1 MSEEESKKLFRKR
14 KYDEIEN
21 DEIINYSKNSQ
32 ENELQKDSNIHKF
45 EMRKRMLKSRSDDAD
60 ILIKQNRKSTLTD
73 LQLEKWCESDIFTD
87 EITDESSEFSI
98 ESDEILNNATA
109 LTSQFR
115 IIPSGIDG
123 NCLFHTLNNIV
134 FGGQLTAKSIRDEI
148 CDFIFKKKEIYRHI
162 CEGDLD
168 NHLIWMRREGYWG
181 TNLELLAFSDLMRL
195 NINIFTSL
203 DQDSPEFQINH
214 PQNTGEINIFL
225 KNWRHYE
232 GLQLLDEQ
240 NEIQISNIED
250 LKKIKWSFSKTSS
263 VNET

>member
-1 MSEEESKKLFRKR
+1 MIWEWYFYRW
-14 KYDEIEN
+14 
-21 DEIINYSKNSQ
+21 NY
-32 ENELQKDSNIHKF
+32 
-45 EMRKRMLKSRSDDAD
+45 
-60 ILIKQNRKSTLTD
+60 
-73 LQLEKWCESDIFTD
+73 WW
-87 EITDESSEFSI
+87 SSEFSI

-123 NCLFHTLNNIV
+123 NCLFHILNNIV
-134 FGGQLTAKSIRDEI
+134 FGGQLTAKGIRNEI

-168 NHLIWMRREGYWG
+168 NHLIRMKREWYWG

-195 NINIFTSL
+195 NINIYTSL

-225 KNWRHYE
+225 KNWIHYE

-250 LKKIKWSFSKTSS
+250 LKKSNEVLAKPPQYMKRNIEMDNQQFVKENKKSIISQKMQQRIIFQIIIIIKKYLFFFTK
-263 VNET
+263 NPEKDIQRD